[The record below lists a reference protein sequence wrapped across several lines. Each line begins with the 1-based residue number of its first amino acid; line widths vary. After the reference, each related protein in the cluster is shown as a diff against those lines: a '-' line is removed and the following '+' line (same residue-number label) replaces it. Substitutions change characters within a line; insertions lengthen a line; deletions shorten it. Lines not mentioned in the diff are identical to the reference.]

1 MTPTEFDGE
10 FVTRTMPRIDY
21 NALREA
27 AAAVD
32 KANALPDALPDDY
45 AKDETLMKQV
55 CTRRA
60 VERASVCAQL
70 HHLLMEIDV
79 VEGELVCPE
88 TNRQFPISNG
98 IPNML
103 AREDEVE

>member
-1 MTPTEFDGE
+1 
-10 FVTRTMPRIDY
+10 
-21 NALREA
+21 
-27 AAAVD
+27 
-32 KANALPDALPDDY
+32 
-45 AKDETLMKQV
+45 
-55 CTRRA
+55 
-60 VERASVCAQL
+60 
-70 HHLLMEIDV
+70 MEIDV